1 MEIGIIIGV
10 IAVALIALL
19 FASYIKAPTD
29 KALIVSG
36 LRKNPC
42 SDPVH
47 KCLPLSFSGSQTAAP
62 CPSFQVFQKEPPHH
76 RC

>member
-36 LRKNPC
+36 LRKKHPN
-42 SDPVH
+42 
-47 KCLPLSFSGSQTAAP
+47 K
-62 CPSFQVFQKEPPHH
+62 QKK
-76 RC
+76 RRDISTNLLLVQNLFFLF

>member
-36 LRKNPC
+36 LRKNPKFVIGK
-42 SDPVH
+42 S
-47 KCLPLSFSGSQTAAP
+47 
-62 CPSFQVFQKEPPHH
+62 
-76 RC
+76 